1 MEKEFKLI
9 IKKGVTKKDPIVVI
23 TSHPVGEP
31 SGCEERIERK
41 LSLRGAEFTEL
52 SLPRVKR
59 GGGNPPSPYV
69 DCHARSSLAMTAT
82 VSKLFAMTEGTDSCS
97 PGRAIAYV

>member
-1 MEKEFKLI
+1 MRGSSL
-9 IKKGVTKKDPIVVI
+9 
-23 TSHPVGEP
+23 
-31 SGCEERIERK
+31 
-41 LSLRGAEFTEL
+41 LRGAEFTEL